1 MSDHLKRYIS
11 MSVRLVI
18 APYHDVDNS
27 RVGSV
32 VNWKQLLYDECFWWK
47 KIYKKTK
54 CFFDYRSLSDL
65 GLIQLVCLDRD
76 HLRELELNDHLKHVL
91 QRHGVFVRSGRS
103 LRHRPCAPPPHRV
116 QTLLRQRTAWRMKYS
131 HRLLAALWEM
141 SFSSHIIPGLYTQ
154 VYWGGEGIPYSM
166 ANCKMQAPHRF
177 RIPLQRRWRIKAT
190 FWTLYILWLYW
201 AVDWLPVWL
210 PPKARGMS
218 SRMQAHAIL
227 LQMSSFKSR
236 PQSHCDCLNIMNSPK
251 RTKTICGSFWTP
263 FQNVQYQRW
272 LKS

>member
-1 MSDHLKRYIS
+1 MAVTKKNNVFLIIIPCLTLAWSNLCVVTGTICENSNWMSIWN
-11 MSVRLVI
+11 MSFNGMEYL
-18 APYHDVDNS
+18 
-27 RVGSV
+27 SV
-32 VNWKQLLYDECFWWK
+32 VGALCATDLVRHHHTGYSDKGRPEGWNTPTAYLQPYEKCPFPATSFW
-47 KIYKKTK
+47 
-54 CFFDYRSLSDL
+54 DYC
-65 GLIQLVCLDRD
+65 IV
-76 HLRELELNDHLKHVL
+76 LRGD
-91 QRHGVFVRSGRS
+91 
-103 LRHRPCAPPPHRV
+103 
-116 QTLLRQRTAWRMKYS
+116 
-131 HRLLAALWEM
+131 
-141 SFSSHIIPGLYTQ
+141 
-154 VYWGGEGIPYSM
+154 GIPYSM

-210 PPKARGMS
+210 PPKASRLS
-218 SRMQAHAIL
+218 SRMQAHTIL

-236 PQSHCDCLNIMNSPK
+236 PQSHCDCLNIMSSPK